1 MWSAESR
8 FILPSPIDEQ
18 DTLEQEV
25 CQDDANQIRILVAL
39 QLPLPSTIIRSYR
52 VARF

>member
-25 CQDDANQIRILVAL
+25 CQDDANQDVGGAAVAVTTNCH
-39 QLPLPSTIIRSYR
+39 QMI
-52 VARF
+52 